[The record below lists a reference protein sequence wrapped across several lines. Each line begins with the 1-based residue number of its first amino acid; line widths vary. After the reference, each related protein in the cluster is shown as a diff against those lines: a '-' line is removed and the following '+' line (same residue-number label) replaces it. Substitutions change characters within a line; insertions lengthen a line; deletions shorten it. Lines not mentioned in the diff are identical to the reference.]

1 MTDHFSYLLI
11 YKLIR
16 FFIDISSSL
25 TQRKALEDSCG
36 PLSHVSTSQWCL
48 LLGTEAASHQ
58 CGPLFIGTEPFRAIR
73 LSQPALLIIPA
84 APAKPLLPFSHHPP
98 DMQPLKS
105 GCYLSSGLVTA
116 VSLPVISC
124 FLQPAVS
131 LLKPHIPLGA
141 RVYPSPKRH

>member
-11 YKLIR
+11 CKLIR

-36 PLSHVSTSQWCL
+36 PLSHASTSQCCHL
-48 LLGTEAASHQ
+48 FCTGAASHQ
-58 CGPLFIGTEPFRAIR
+58 CSPLFIGTKPFRAIR
-73 LSQPALLIIPA
+73 LSQPPAQLALLIVPA
-84 APAKPLLPFSHHPP
+84 APAMPLLPFPHHPP
-98 DMQPLKS
+98 DTQPLKS

-116 VSLPVISC
+116 VTLPVISC

-131 LLKPHIPLGA
+131 PLKPHI
-141 RVYPSPKRH
+141 H